1 MSLVKLDKKLI
12 DEQIKSE
19 NEQAKT
25 IKPEEISDED
35 TDLFQKIVAKQ
46 LEKDGADENT
56 IKLFNEVDKKVVKD
70 LYSNS
75 FKNSLS
81 NIADASLNRAQLLDD
96 WHKQLAVSAR
106 DLGVIDRLDDKTL
119 NSILKEQ
126 TFEPEHQKYSVW
138 DGLKLGF
145 RNQIE
150 GVQYAGYATIAALK
164 NDPSYYAK
172 KAGGEMA
179 KNADEAKWSDV
190 LTDLFWMG
198 NTGSETGGKMFAADL
213 LFLPTNPIKVPIR
226 MALGMATKASIK
238 QGGKTLAK
246 NIAKNLTKEAVED
259 AIKTGAKIEL
269 KGIGAK
275 ILEKDINKLAIEMT
289 KKELTAAGEK
299 AIKTLPT
306 DLINKNK
313 AKIVMDG
320 LSSSYKIQNTLKN
333 VTKGGLDLINVPLGL
348 NTREVI
354 KGMMGYGMPV
364 LAGTSETFADVS
376 SYFTQSGNKLAQLW
390 AQHNVSEYEKQ
401 LAAEFK
407 NMTGADPLAD
417 DFGSKDA
424 WEAYRNFKIRNEGL
438 GTILLG
444 KKEGWGRFWNF
455 FAESAVNMIGMS
467 GSIKGMSAMS
477 NIVGSK
483 LNLTGVSDLTN
494 KINEIKNSDR
504 FNGKLELNPLKE
516 DIEAFTKEIESID
529 FKKGGVETI
538 KLMNRAND
546 LVEAIFK
553 KSSGLAINNPTLSS
567 KITSLSDEL
576 FNKNFDKVDLPEK
589 LKKISLVS
597 REIIGELET
606 SSDRFHLFRE
616 NAELKKIVNYFKEL
630 EDQNNFTSRLKLSIA
645 RNIANGSSADV
656 KTYLGGISVAEA
668 FANRNPFFSDYFLNK
683 VLSSGEMAKNIATQ
697 KEMDMKNVQ
706 FLSELS
712 VVKNGEISE
721 SGFMIKINKAVGDL
735 VDSYFKG
742 SDPKSNETIKNALIN
757 EGVIKTLEVYNS
769 LSKTSIKS
777 QLDFSE
783 ITREILGESFGE
795 KVINTISGMKNTTV
809 KEFLNSTDAKD
820 KNVLT
825 NLIKKSFES
834 SDSIFHPKS
843 EEMEKLLER
852 YKSMSNE
859 GREKLRA
866 LSESQKL
873 AYDVFNRDLTAAK
886 ELKMRMNEIKS
897 FGIIPP
903 KNIGDSFLYNNK
915 TYATENGAMNAF
927 KKDLAN
933 TAAELNDSAMKDPN
947 YVNNLITEKD
957 IDNFISYNF
966 KGLLDEEFALKKMLD
981 KNLSNIQESVINIF
995 EKNNQE
1001 IKPEEKI
1008 ENIEEREDGSEPI
1021 NTANTAVNRWIS
1033 DLKQLSPLIG
1043 DKIITASNP
1052 KMSDLIRIS
1061 KITNEMRA
1069 NLVRVDS
1076 DKNLGEKIGYLAEEI
1091 NTIKNKISKASSLK
1105 DAISSSIELINRII
1119 PEIDAEIKSSGIKPG
1134 DIEIL
1139 KARKERLNGSLE
1151 ALVKSESFN
1160 VSRSEKAEIELFK
1173 ESIENEIKLI
1183 DNNIKTIQGLINEA
1197 SQAIESKKRDIKVS
1211 AGVET
1216 SMKDL
1221 QAKLSLYLKEQ
1232 DKLLGERDSIV
1243 GDLYKNPL
1251 DKDSLSEMAKS
1262 SDSADV
1268 FYLNLQKKWNEVF
1281 GKDIEFPQSFLNKD
1295 SLNYKAIYNTLK
1307 QTTSGYKNPE
1317 FAGPRETAAVYI
1329 SSSKGAKKGSN
1340 FDIDLTFGITQP
1352 RLVNGTKIII
1362 PRVESM
1368 MSKIADEKGYKIVE
1382 TAILQHGGRDIGL
1395 GELFSMDVKNSKLM
1409 EDYLKP
1415 ENTPKI
1421 TTAQEQAGF
1430 IVAQNISKKIHI
1442 GVGTNESE
1450 KLNSITSSP
1459 LSFKTDDGDAIFVGN
1474 KKLYRHEAEISQAS
1488 TDGKINPAATNMIY
1502 QTIVKPIIDKSA
1514 AQGYTFLGSI
1524 DEEGGRLY
1532 FVPTQNK
1539 DVKKTFDS
1547 FYRDVLSIDPKTIN
1561 TPLNPLKRI
1570 KNIASSE
1577 IHADEKS
1584 VNESYKNAG
1593 YERNLDDK
1601 GNVMFKGIFIDD
1613 EKHNSIKLDV
1623 NGESKNAVTTDGTT
1637 YMSRFMMD
1645 LINKEIGL
1653 KPDIVIKGS
1662 AFIPGEKSWVLK
1674 MMGKLITQEEA
1685 NKSYFNKVEEI
1696 AGTREIN
1703 QLEKKYD
1710 LFITKST
1717 AKKLGLDF
1725 IEGSET
1731 DIPVQSFVVK
1741 RLDSTLKKE
1750 VSGAMQLFNS
1760 IPRIVSGNPEWTV
1773 KYDKAMD
1780 QILSMYNDEIKEF
1793 ANVLQ
1798 RINLDKPNAVEILKS
1813 SRLFKDISGDD
1824 FMSKAIDDIRANGG
1838 LKNINKNALFSH
1850 IMKTFNDRIIRTK
1863 LAGAEAHII
1872 GIGDY
1877 KELADAVVKNFSN
1890 LGVNE
1895 KNFIILNRKYW
1906 KDKVYYNKNGLPE
1919 VFTYRYPVNKAANMT
1934 VPKVIWS
1941 DDPAVKDIVGDIGNK
1956 ALLNMYDV
1964 FINKEGDFD
1973 IDKIN
1978 IVSDKRIAGPFLDLI
1993 KSIPNE
1999 KELNFLVDIKD
2010 KDVMFH
2016 DLFFD
2021 AVNPTS
2027 DKLSTKVLPELRE
2040 KISSK
2045 YDYFDFLYKIKSKH
2059 AKFSLEDTIN
2069 HFLNGR
2075 QRIEAEKKLTQN
2087 STTGMSFIERLYSLD
2102 GIDELASSNIKIN
2115 SNVEKSATDYA
2126 NTEIKKNISTKN
2138 IADDPVIIK
2147 FDQLNE
2153 SFVKEIEPIKAMLF
2167 DHEKQEAFNSYDKIK
2182 IEVKKGTVGNIVYIN
2197 DKYDVNKININYH
2210 KNVYE
2215 KLSNDIKAERNAL
2228 SQGDKYNKEKWA
2240 AIREKAAGLDIV
2252 QARIDSLNTDIS
2264 NLKRSR
2270 NDIIKK
2276 YENEAILKIK
2286 PDMAKGPYSED
2297 LQRYILTKNWGAG
2310 VNNFGTSNKAFFLIS
2325 PTIHKEYNALYNEK
2339 YLTIDLKES
2348 FGININEN
2356 DTQKIKEYYNEFEKI
2371 KESTEDIDIISNAK
2385 IDLNQKIS
2393 SIINEK
2399 ILSSKTFDRPITL
2412 KDIRV
2417 SGKFSEVIE
2426 DVLYPKNWTNEKVK
2440 TRFTLH
2446 DLYDIKSLSDTIFK
2460 ESYKDSSIIVKNINN
2475 NKKLISSIKA
2485 EIISLEKKRSKLSDY
2500 DKVKKINEL
2509 IKSKKEEIKI
2519 KASEVIVGSYIN
2531 SIGAARSLASV
2542 ASASGKIEDISDGAI
2557 KDAER
2562 KAQQSESKAKELE
2575 KLSEEMS
2582 DKITQADIN
2591 LEMLNQI
2598 KKINKVQG
2606 LIIERMFSQDGKQR
2620 EYEKM
2625 AEDVKDI
2632 TQRAFAKLFI
2642 KTADSVSR
2650 KDANNLLKE
2659 YDAMAEIKKNGI
2671 EINREIS
2678 KMSEIE
2684 PSDIMSQVFET
2695 ATKTYKNLSVGIAA
2709 GRAVIEAVNSGIILF
2724 TEAVKLLSKGSIT
2737 DDAFKSR
2744 FKNIPDIKIPKPTE
2758 FKTGV
2763 YEDFIINNLG
2773 DSSPKNRSKILR
2785 DFNNSMSKIAGFV
2798 SGKFVNVIPS
2808 KMAQK
2813 YYDMQFRNALFKEV
2827 SKNDGSHRQKTYLL
2841 KDPSTLSWQDRQQ
2854 YGASMRYLEEVARKE
2869 TEKAF
2874 FNYDLNPLLVHKL
2887 ESAIPFS
2894 NFMFSGFRLLKKHPR
2909 SILGANVLFASAIN
2923 NYGDQ
2928 VGYIMDDENG
2938 DPVRVDYGKRVKLPL
2953 LGMYAGAS
2961 INFNRLLQ
2969 FSPSDTRLGVA
2980 PIFSYLTGDSDWRV
2994 KKWLNGEM
3002 SGFELAAGAVSPSIS
3017 QLAAGIIEN
3026 DYQKRFSALSYL
3038 LTGLSSKSSAHA
3050 KVANDFYIKQD
3061 YQAVKDAPQS
3071 VKEHLFDQFNKKN
3084 KGVKFDDSTLDAMI
3098 AAKDLGLIGDP
3109 AKRNSFGMYE
3119 REDAFKD
3126 SIKTHGMMMALAAN
3140 GTKDPLASED
3150 YYKETGRE
3158 VAEFTKWVVGDDFF
3172 KNSSDPEWMD
3182 KVEQFVKDGHL
3193 EKFKVVNPAYGEAM
3207 QHFYDNRKYY
3217 SDMRE
3222 AQSMAYSTD
3231 SSEEEKMLGKAK
3243 LLALKYEMSGGGSSV
3258 DSKAYSLIN
3267 GSVQFIVDENGMP
3280 EMTKER
3286 MAEID
3291 YRGYF
3296 VANYEDAISKHML
3309 YRDTRNFYLSMYSKA
3324 KAENNSKL
3332 KDYAWN
3338 MSEHNR
3344 VLMEQ
3349 TYKELKEHHS
3359 EEAEIF
3365 NLKRLTEGK
3374 TPAEIEDKKL
3384 YVTQPISNYV
3394 EKRERNL
3401 NEFYN
3406 QIANDRVKFL
3416 ETTDLKWSD
3425 LSNREQ
3431 SVFMA
3436 LNNGKTINQAKKE
3449 LEVDKEFFKG
3459 LVDINSIKK
3468 TSNNIKLVKDLLYE

>member
-1 MSLVKLDKKLI
+1 MLVKLDNKLI
-12 DEQIKSE
+12 DEKIKSDR
-19 NEQAKT
+19 EQAST
-25 IKPEEISDED
+25 IKPEEISDKD
-35 TDLFQKIVAKQ
+35 TDLFRKIVSKQ
-46 LEKDGADENT
+46 LEKEGADENT
-56 IKLFNEVDKKVVKD
+56 VKLFNTADSKVVKD

-81 NIADASLNRAQLLDD
+81 NITDASLNRSQLLDD

-119 NSILKEQ
+119 NMILKEQ

-145 RNQIE
+145 KNQIE

-179 KNADEAKWSDV
+179 ANADKTKWSDV

-213 LFLPTNPIKVPIR
+213 LFLPTSPIKVPIR
-226 MALGMATKASIK
+226 MALGMATKASLK
-238 QGGKTLAK
+238 QGGKIIAK

-259 AIKTGAKIEL
+259 AIKSGAKIEL
-269 KGIGAK
+269 KGIGAN
-275 ILEKDINKLAIEMT
+275 IFEKDINKLAIEMT

-299 AIKTLPT
+299 AIKSLPT

-320 LSSSYKIQNTLKN
+320 LSSSYKVQNTLKN
-333 VTKGGLDLINVPLGL
+333 ITKGGLDLINVPLGL
-348 NTREVI
+348 DTREVV
-354 KGMMGYGMPV
+354 KGMMGYGIPV
-364 LAGTSETFADVS
+364 LSGTSETVADAS
-376 SYFTQSGNKLAQLW
+376 AYFTQSGNKLAQLW
-390 AQHNVSEYEKQ
+390 AQHNVTEYEKQ
-401 LAAEFK
+401 LASEFK

-417 DFGSKDA
+417 DFGNKDA

-467 GSIKGMSAMS
+467 ASIKGASAMS
-477 NIVGSK
+477 SIVGNK
-483 LNLTGVSDLTN
+483 LNITGVADLTN

-516 DIEAFTKEIESID
+516 DIDAFTKEIESID
-529 FKKGGVETI
+529 FKKTGVETI
-538 KLMNRAND
+538 KLMNRANQ

-553 KSSGLAINNPTLSS
+553 KSSGLAINNPTLSA
-567 KITSLSDEL
+567 KIASLSDEL
-576 FNKNFDKVDLPEK
+576 FSKNFDKSELPEK

-606 SSDRFHLFRE
+606 NSDRFHLFRE

-630 EDQNNFTSRLKLSIA
+630 EDQNNFTSRLKLSVA
-645 RNIANGSSADV
+645 RNIAQGSSADV

-683 VLSSGEMAKNIATQ
+683 VLSSGEMAKNIAIQ

-721 SGFMIKINKAVGDL
+721 SGFMRKINGAVTEL
-735 VDSYFKG
+735 VESYFKG
-742 SDPKSNETIKNALIN
+742 SDPKSNEVIKSALIN
-757 EGVIKTLEVYNS
+757 EGVIKSLEIYNS
-769 LSKTSIKS
+769 ISKTSIKS
-777 QLDFSE
+777 QLDFAE
-783 ITREILGESFGE
+783 ITKEILGESFGK
-795 KVINTISGMKNTTV
+795 KVINTISGMKNNTV
-809 KEFLNSTDAKD
+809 KEFLSSTDAKD
-820 KNVLT
+820 KNVLAS
-825 NLIKKSFES
+825 LIKKSFES

-843 EEMEKLLER
+843 EEINVLVER
-852 YKSMSNE
+852 YRNMSSE

-873 AYDVFNRDLTAAK
+873 AYDVFNRDITAAR
-886 ELKMRMNEIKS
+886 ELKVEMEKIKS
-897 FGIIPP
+897 FGIEPP
-903 KNIGDSFLYNNK
+903 KNIGDAFEYNGR
-915 TYATENGAMNAF
+915 TFATENGAINAF
-927 KKDLAN
+927 KKDLVN
-933 TAAELNDSAMKDPN
+933 TATKLNDEAIKDPN
-947 YVNNLITEKD
+947 YTNGLITEKN
-957 IDNFISYNF
+957 IDDFISYNF
-966 KGLLDEEFALKKMLD
+966 KGLLDDEAALKVMLE
-981 KNLSNIQESVINIF
+981 KNISNIQDSVVNIF
-995 EKNNQE
+995 EKNNIE
-1001 IKPEEKI
+1001 IKQNDINEIPDDKESG
-1008 ENIEEREDGSEPI
+1008 NEPI
-1021 NTANTAVNRWIS
+1021 NTANTAINKWIK

-1043 DKIITASNP
+1043 DKIIASANP

-1061 KITNEMRA
+1061 KITNEIRA
-1069 NLVRVDS
+1069 SLVRVDS
-1076 DKNLGEKIGYLAEEI
+1076 DKNLGEKIGYLSEEI
-1091 NTIKNKISKASSLK
+1091 NAIKNKISKASSLK
-1105 DAISSSIELINRII
+1105 DAISSSIELINKII
-1119 PEIDAEIKSSGIKPG
+1119 PEIDTEIKASGINPG
-1134 DIEIL
+1134 DIEVL
-1139 KARKERLNGSLE
+1139 KARKERLSGSRD
-1151 ALVKSESFN
+1151 ALIKSEAIN
-1160 VSRSEKAEIELFK
+1160 ISRSERAEVQILKENIEK
-1173 ESIENEIKLI
+1173 EISLL
-1183 DNNIKTIQGLINEA
+1183 DQNIKTIQGLANEA
-1197 SQAIESKKRDIKVS
+1197 MQAIESQKRDIKVA
-1211 AGVET
+1211 AGVDRSIT
-1216 SMKDL
+1216 DL
-1221 QAKLSLYLKEQ
+1221 QNKLSIYLKEQ

-1243 GDLYKNPL
+1243 SDLYKNPL

-1262 SDSADV
+1262 SDSADG

-1281 GKDIEFPQSFLNKD
+1281 GKDIEFPASFMDKN

-1317 FAGPRETAAVYI
+1317 FAGPRETAVVYI
-1329 SSSKGAKKGSN
+1329 GSSKGAKKGAN
-1340 FDIDLTFGITQP
+1340 LDLDLVFGVTQP
-1352 RLVNGTKIII
+1352 RLVNGTKIIM
-1362 PRVESM
+1362 PRIESM
-1368 MSKIADEKGYKIVE
+1368 MSKIADKKGYKIVE
-1382 TAILQHGGRDIGL
+1382 TSIFQHGGKDIGV

-1409 EDYLKP
+1409 EEYLKP
-1415 ENTPKI
+1415 ENAPKLSTP
-1421 TTAQEQAGF
+1421 QEQAGF

-1450 KLNSITSSP
+1450 KLNSITSSK
-1459 LSFKTDDGDAIFVGN
+1459 LQFKTEDGEAVFVGN

-1488 TDGKINPAATNMIY
+1488 TDGKINPAATNLIY
-1502 QTIVKPIIDKSA
+1502 QKIVKPIIDKAS

-1532 FVPTQNK
+1532 FVPTKNN
-1539 DVKKTFDS
+1539 DIKKTFDS
-1547 FYRDVLSIDPKTIN
+1547 FYKEVLSVDPKTIN

-1570 KNIASSE
+1570 KNIASGE

-1584 VNESYKNAG
+1584 VNEYYKNAG
-1593 YERNLDDK
+1593 YERNTDSN

-1613 EKHNSIKLDV
+1613 EKYNKIILNID
-1623 NGESKNAVTTDGTT
+1623 GENKEIVTTDGTT
-1637 YMSRFMMD
+1637 YLSPFMMEI
-1645 LINKEIGL
+1645 INKEIGL
-1653 KPDIVIKGS
+1653 NPDLVIKGS

-1674 MMGKLITQEEA
+1674 MMGKLISQEEA

-1717 AKKLGLDF
+1717 AKKLGLNF
-1725 IEGSET
+1725 AEGEET
-1731 DIPVQSFVVK
+1731 DIPVESFVVK
-1741 RLDSTLKKE
+1741 RLDNTLKNE

-1760 IPRIVSGNPEWTV
+1760 IPRIISGNPEWTK
-1773 KYDKAMD
+1773 KYDVAMD
-1780 QILSMYNDEIKEF
+1780 KVLKMYNDEIKEF
-1793 ANVLQ
+1793 SSVLQ
-1798 RINLDKPNAVEILKS
+1798 KINLNKPNAVDILKS

-1863 LAGAEAHII
+1863 LAGSEAHLI

-1877 KELADAVVKNFSN
+1877 KELAEAVVKNFGN
-1890 LGVNE
+1890 LGVTE
-1895 KNFIILNRKYW
+1895 KNFIILNKKYW
-1906 KDKVYYNKNGLPE
+1906 KDKVYYNENGLPE

-1941 DDPAVKDIVGDIGNK
+1941 DDPAVRDIVGDIGNK
-1956 ALLNMYDV
+1956 ALLNMHDV

-1999 KELNFLVDIKD
+1999 KELNFLVNIKD

-2027 DKLSTKVLPELRE
+2027 DKLSTKALPELRE
-2040 KISSK
+2040 KIASK
-2045 YDYFDFLYKIKSKH
+2045 YDYFDFLYRIKSKH
-2059 AKFSLEDTIN
+2059 SKFSLEDTIN
-2069 HFLNGR
+2069 HFLTGR
-2075 QRIEAEKKLTQN
+2075 QRIEAEKMLTQN
-2087 STTGMSFIERLYSLD
+2087 STSGMSFIERLYSLD

-2115 SNVEKSATDYA
+2115 YQVEKSAIDYA

-2138 IADDPVIIK
+2138 ISDDPVILK
-2147 FDQLNE
+2147 FNQLNE
-2153 SFVKEIEPIKAMLF
+2153 SFAKEVEPIREMLLA
-2167 DHEKQEAFNSYDKIK
+2167 HEKLEAFASYSNIK
-2182 IEVKKGTVGNIVYIN
+2182 IEVKKGTIGNIVSIN
-2197 DKYDVNKININYH
+2197 DKYDVNKINIDYH
-2210 KNVYE
+2210 QKVYQ
-2215 KLSNDIKAERNAL
+2215 KLENDIKAERNAL

-2240 AIREKAAGLDIV
+2240 AIREKASALDIV

-2286 PDMAKGPYSED
+2286 PDMAKGPYSDD
-2297 LQRYILTKNWGAG
+2297 LQRYILTQNWGVG
-2310 VNNFGTSNKAFFLIS
+2310 LNNFGNSNKAFFLVS
-2325 PTIHKEYNALYNEK
+2325 PDIHKEYNALYNEK
-2339 YLTIDLKES
+2339 YLTRDLRES
-2348 FGININEN
+2348 FGIDINEN
-2356 DTQKIKEYYNEFEKI
+2356 DTQKIKQYYNEFEKI
-2371 KESTEDIDIISNAK
+2371 KEENEDINIISNAK
-2385 IDLNQKIS
+2385 IDLNNKIS

-2399 ILSSKTFDRPITL
+2399 ILSARTFDRPITL
-2412 KDIRV
+2412 KDIKN
-2417 SGKFSEVIE
+2417 SGRFSSIIE
-2426 DVLYPKNWTNEKVK
+2426 ETLYPKNWTNEKIK

-2446 DLYDIKSLSDTIFK
+2446 DLYDIKSISDTILK
-2460 ESYKDSSIIVKNINN
+2460 ESSDNFHLLVKNIIP
-2475 NKKLISSIKA
+2475 NKKLISSIKSD
-2485 EIISLEKKRSKLSDY
+2485 IIALEKKRSKLSDQ
-2500 DKVKKINEL
+2500 DKIKEINDL
-2509 IKSKKEEIKI
+2509 IKDKKEEIKI
-2519 KASEVIVGSYIN
+2519 KSSEVIVGSYIN
-2531 SIGAARSLASV
+2531 SIGAARSLSAV
-2542 ASASGKIEDISDGAI
+2542 ASASNKIDEISDGAV

-2562 KAQQSESKAKELE
+2562 KANQSQYKAKELE
-2575 KLSEEMS
+2575 NLSNEII
-2582 DKITQADIN
+2582 DKVDQADVN
-2591 LEMLNQI
+2591 LQMLNEI
-2598 KKINKVQG
+2598 KKISKVQG
-2606 LIIERMFSQDGKQR
+2606 LILERIYSQDGKQR
-2620 EYEKM
+2620 EYEQM
-2625 AEDVKDI
+2625 ANDVRDI

-2659 YDAMAEIKKNGI
+2659 YDALAEIKKNGI
-2671 EINREIS
+2671 EINKEIS

-2684 PSDIMSQVFET
+2684 PSDIVSQVFET

-2709 GRAVIEAVNSGIILF
+2709 GRAIIEAVNSGIILF
-2724 TEAVKLLSKGSIT
+2724 TEATKLLAKGSIT
-2737 DDAFKSR
+2737 DDAFKNR
-2744 FKNIPDIKIPKPTE
+2744 FKNISNINIPKPTE
-2758 FKTGV
+2758 FKTGI

-2773 DSSPKNRSKILR
+2773 DTSPKNRSKILR
-2785 DFNNSMSKIAGFV
+2785 DFNKSMSKIAGFV
-2798 SGKFVNVIPS
+2798 SGKFINVIPS

-2813 YYDMQFRNALFKEV
+2813 YYDMQFRDALFKEV
-2827 SKNDGSHRQKTYLL
+2827 SKNDGTHRQKTYLL
-2841 KDPSTLSWQDRQQ
+2841 KDPSSLSWQDRQQ
-2854 YGASMRYLEEVARKE
+2854 YGATMRYLEEVARKE

-2874 FNYDLNPLLVHKL
+2874 FNYDINPLLVHKL

-2909 SILGANVLFASAIN
+2909 SILGANVLFSAAIN

-2938 DPVRVDYGKRVKLPL
+2938 DPIRIDYGKRVKFPL

-2980 PIFSYLTGDSDWRV
+2980 PIFSYLTGDSDWRI

-3002 SGFELAAGAVSPSIS
+3002 SGFELVAGITSPSIS

-3026 DYQKRFSALSYL
+3026 DYQKKFSGLSYL

-3061 YQAVKDAPQS
+3061 YEAVKNAPQS
-3071 VKEHLFDQFNKKN
+3071 VKEHLFNQFNKKN
-3084 KGVKFDDSTLDAMI
+3084 KGAKFDDSVLDALI
-3098 AAKDLGLIGDP
+3098 AAKKIGLISDP
-3109 AKRNSFGMYE
+3109 AERNSFGAYE

-3126 SIKTHGMMMALAAN
+3126 SIKIHGMMMALAAN
-3140 GTKDPLASED
+3140 GTKDPLLSED
-3150 YYKETGRE
+3150 DYKETGRE
-3158 VAEFTKWVVGDDFF
+3158 VAEFMKWVVGDDFF
-3172 KNSSDPEWMD
+3172 KKSSDPEWMS
-3182 KVEQFVKDGHL
+3182 KVEEFVKAGHL
-3193 EKFKVVNPAYGEAM
+3193 EKFKIVNPAYGNAM
-3207 QHFYDNRKYY
+3207 QHFYDNRNYY
-3217 SDMRE
+3217 SEMNQ
-3222 AQSMAYSTD
+3222 AKSMAYGIYSTPD
-3231 SSEEEKMLGKAK
+3231 QQMRGKAK
-3243 LLALKYEMSGGGSSV
+3243 LLALKYEMAGGGNSA
-3258 DSKAYSLIN
+3258 DSKAMALIN
-3267 GSVQFIVDENGMP
+3267 GSVQFILDKNGMP

-3291 YRGYF
+3291 YKGHF
-3296 VANYEDAISKHML
+3296 AASYEDTVSKHML
-3309 YRDTRNFYLSMYSKA
+3309 YRDTRNFYLSMYEKA
-3324 KAENNSKL
+3324 KSEKDSKL
-3332 KDYAWN
+3332 KNYAWN

-3344 VLMEQ
+3344 KLMEQ

-3365 NLKRLTEGK
+3365 NLKRITEGK
-3374 TPAEIEDKKL
+3374 TPAEIEGKNL
-3384 YVTQPISNYV
+3384 YITQPISNYI
-3394 EKRERNL
+3394 ETRERNL

-3406 QIANDRVKFL
+3406 QIANNRVKFL
-3416 ETTDLKWSD
+3416 ENTNLKWSD
-3425 LSNREQ
+3425 LNNQEQ

-3449 LEVDKEFFKG
+3449 LAIDKEFFKG